1 MYTLYPDFQ
10 YEKKNISLYKLRQE
24 KEQVLEATRSAI
36 KNGKAKALLRYHV
49 SLPTLDVHS
58 DHPVASAAS
67 FCQRVHPTIKWEVFK
82 PLFPVSQLHYPVPIT
97 DDPCSDSCNFQPLTH
112 IELLYFKGQ
121 HYDCILSTSTGK
133 PSTTQPE
140 LHSTLP
146 VCTIQL
152 DA

>member
-1 MYTLYPDFQ
+1 MGEVGEESQKWMKQTYCSNFSEIVLMHQLLNHRSPYQ
-10 YEKKNISLYKLRQE
+10 LISCTVNQDNPPSY
-24 KEQVLEATRSAI
+24 S
-36 KNGKAKALLRYHV
+36 
-49 SLPTLDVHS
+49 
-58 DHPVASAAS
+58 
-67 FCQRVHPTIKWEVFK
+67 IKWEVFK

-140 LHSTLP
+140 LRSTLP

-152 DA
+152 AMSELLFSIMCVPLQIT